1 MKTPEDDAFDYV
13 EQHAQKFVDAA
24 ERAQRSVDV
33 DPYKTMVR
41 NATIDEIA
49 DSLARFRGAFGEDTI
64 ASFTSYIRELKR

>member
-1 MKTPEDDAFDYV
+1 MKTPEDEAFDFV
-13 EQHAQKFVDAA
+13 EQHTAKFVDAV

-49 DSLARFRGAFGEDTI
+49 DELARFKGAFGEDTVD
-64 ASFTSYIRELKR
+64 SFAIYVRSLKK

>member
-1 MKTPEDDAFDYV
+1 MKTPEDEAFEFV
-13 EQHAQKFVDAA
+13 EQHATKFVDAA

-49 DSLARFRGAFGEDTI
+49 DSLARFKGAFGEDTVD
-64 ASFTSYIRELKR
+64 SFAIWIRGLKR